1 MIRIGPVN
9 SVWPSGCSDL
19 LRMNNRIGILVGGGD
34 CPGLNAVLRAVVKAS
49 AFRGWEVIGFR
60 GGFEGLLSNGC
71 REQLDYRQMGAL
83 LYRGGTVLGTSNK
96 GRFSAKVGHGEVR
109 AIPPEIVHE
118 ARNTLAELGCSALVV
133 LGGDGTLTI
142 AHRLWQAGIPVVGI
156 PKTIDNDLHG
166 TYITFGFDSAV
177 ACATDALDRLTT
189 TGESHERVMVLE
201 VMGRYAGWIAIS
213 AGIAG
218 GADVILI
225 PEIPFT
231 FESICSK
238 VRAREAENKKFTI
251 VVVAEGA
258 RELGGDFI
266 SSHDSEAD
274 REARLGG
281 IASVVASEIQRR
293 TGKETRACVLGHLQR
308 GGPPTPVDRQLC
320 TRFGVVAVE
329 MVAAGR
335 FGQMAAFRPP
345 EIVPV
350 PLTEAVGGIRQVP
363 VDGEMIRTTRAL
375 GISLGDGC
383 AV

>member
-1 MIRIGPVN
+1 MR
-9 SVWPSGCSDL
+9 
-19 LRMNNRIGILVGGGD
+19 NRIGILVGGGD
-34 CPGLNAVLRAVVKAS
+34 CPGLNAVIRAVVKAS
-49 AFRGWEVIGFR
+49 ALRGWEVLGFR
-60 GGFEGLLSNGC
+60 GGFEGLISPVC
-71 REQLDYRQMGAL
+71 YEVLDYRKMGAL
-83 LYRGGTVLGTSNK
+83 LYRGGTILGTSNK
-96 GRFSAKVGHGEVR
+96 GRFSAKVGHGQVR
-109 AIPPEIVHE
+109 TIPAEIVRE
-118 ARNTLAELGCSALVV
+118 ARETLKDLGCTALVV

-142 AHRLWQAGIPVVGI
+142 ADQLWQAGIPVVGI

-231 FESICSK
+231 VESICAK
-238 VRAREAENKKFTI
+238 VRAREAEKKKFTI
-251 VVVAEGA
+251 IIVAEGA
-258 RELGGDFI
+258 RQQGGDYT
-266 SSHDSEAD
+266 SSHGAEAD

-281 IASVVASEIQRR
+281 IASIVAHEIESR
-293 TGKETRACVLGHLQR
+293 TGKETRVCVLGHLQR

-329 MVAAGR
+329 MIAEGR

-350 PLTEAVGGIRQVP
+350 PLAEVIGGIRQVP
-363 VDGEMIRTTRAL
+363 VNGEMIRTTRAL
-375 GISLGDGC
+375 GISLGDEC
-383 AV
+383 AGDQGESLLPERPESPQPS